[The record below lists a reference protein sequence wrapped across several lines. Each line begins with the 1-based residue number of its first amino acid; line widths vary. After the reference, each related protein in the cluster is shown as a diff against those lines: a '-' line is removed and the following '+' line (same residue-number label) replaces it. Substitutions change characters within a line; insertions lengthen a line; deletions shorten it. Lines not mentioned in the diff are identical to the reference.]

1 MEKNLV
7 ISTVKREAH
16 ITVVEVNTTLVA
28 KLMEIQCTYTFD
40 QELARDMALRLIKD
54 LADGCDILS
63 NAFHND
69 LYRYGVLRNDDG
81 SPSSMPEPVDYDF

>member
-1 MEKNLV
+1 M
-7 ISTVKREAH
+7 KREAH

-28 KLMEIQCTYTFD
+28 KLMEIQCTYSFN

-54 LADGCDILS
+54 LADGCGILS

-69 LYRYGVLRNDDG
+69 LYRYEVLRNDDG
-81 SPSSMPEPVDYDF
+81 SSSSMPEPVDYD